1 VKWGL
6 ASPFDIKAT
15 DKGDRGGARGGSA
28 AWAARGGREEQVA
41 RCGVTAGVVRADGG
55 AVGFVVT

>member
-6 ASPFDIKAT
+6 ASPFDVKAT
-15 DKGDRGGARGGSA
+15 DKGDRGGTRGGGA

-41 RCGVTAGVVRADGG
+41 RCGAAAGAVGADGG